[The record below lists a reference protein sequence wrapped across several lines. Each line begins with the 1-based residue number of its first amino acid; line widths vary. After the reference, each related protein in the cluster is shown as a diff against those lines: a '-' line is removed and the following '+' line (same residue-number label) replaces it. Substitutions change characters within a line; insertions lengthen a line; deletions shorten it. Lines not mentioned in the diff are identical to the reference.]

1 MSKSSADFPFPTPYE
16 ILRAI
21 ANAMDFKHSNKLLD
35 ERAFER
41 NFDRRE
47 LEQIITQIG
56 KSVDKSIGTDFS
68 QLLTGFVRE
77 QVSEYLNFIGGTS
90 ACGLR
95 REQTLPLL
103 AQDQLTS
110 ALAKFALKIK
120 DAFQGPEPVFLFSF
134 DTAAITTVL
143 NWFESAIPE
152 WAGYIKTLEKPD
164 RDRISSWLKGKELPS
179 SQSIALLDQKTPPES
194 RDALK
199 INWPQI
205 KALLVW
211 ARAIDSIHKSISTN
225 GIFEEVRALLWGAR
239 KKSVTSTAIR
249 DIQQSAQIQLG
260 STLELI
266 GLLQHE
272 LRRTSTKEKSAEFY
286 REALSKARTLLSG
299 TIHHKPNQY
308 WLDWHEA
315 RWHVFNGDL
324 ISANKFYELAFKN
337 CLFRAGINQKLII
350 EEALTVAA
358 CQRTPD
364 KVFLKHLKWALINFG
379 YDIPSVTSSQPSKK
393 FDDSIEPW
401 EIKNWRA
408 AFEQTFPPAGW
419 FESTSYDLSTM
430 QYGMLAA
437 DLDTVKPDYRHP
449 DRVIKVGITWKKSM
463 PQLVWF
469 FMTHQYEI
477 CEKLLELGANVDVWS
492 ESNETPLMM
501 ALTPLAVFDMSPTNL
516 DDRFFRLISKYQH
529 KPETVNL
536 RSQKLRILPII
547 SAVQSG
553 KIDIVST
560 VLAMGADP
568 NGKGET
574 DEQTPLN
581 VCLRIIGFLKKPEK
595 AIVNQLSMGVTPE
608 VLDSIRRHMP
618 SANGIS
624 LNDQMKSL
632 TNPELQKFYE
642 VFLLVWLDRVL
653 EHMDLASMREIATLL
668 INSGAD
674 SNITFK
680 SPVNGYTPLMLA
692 AELDEVELFKLMLI
706 HGGNPKKTFYC
717 TRLLQHLSCFE
728 LASAYQSKRVMR
740 LLEDISPN
748 LQSTDNN

>member
-1 MSKSSADFPFPTPYE
+1 MPKSSADFPFPTPYE

-21 ANAMDFKHSNKLLD
+21 ANAMDVKHSNKLLD

-47 LEQIITQIG
+47 LEQVITQIG

-68 QLLTGFVRE
+68 QLLTEFLRE
-77 QVSEYLNFIGGTS
+77 QVSEYLKFIGGTS

-95 REQTLPLL
+95 REQMLPLL
-103 AQDQLTS
+103 AQDQLTC
-110 ALAKFALKIK
+110 ALAQFALKIK
-120 DAFQGPEPVFLFSF
+120 DTFKGPEPVFLFSF
-134 DTAAITTVL
+134 DTSTITTVL
-143 NWFESAIPE
+143 NWFENAIPE
-152 WAGYIKTLEKPD
+152 WAGYVKTLEKPD
-164 RDRISSWLKGKELPS
+164 RDRIGSWLKGNELPS
-179 SQSIALLDQKTPPES
+179 SQSIALLDQKAPPES

-199 INWPQI
+199 INWSQI

-211 ARAIDSIHKSISTN
+211 ARAIDSIHKSVSTSA
-225 GIFEEVRALLWGAR
+225 IFDEVRALLWGAR
-239 KKSVTSTAIR
+239 KKSVISTAIR

-260 STLELI
+260 STLALI

-272 LRRTSTKEKSAEFY
+272 LRRTSTKEKSPEFY
-286 REALSKARTLLSG
+286 WEALSQARKLLSG
-299 TIHHKPNQY
+299 TTHHKPNQY

-315 RWHVFNGDL
+315 RWHVFSGDL
-324 ISANKFYELAFKN
+324 ISANKFYELAFQD
-337 CLFRAGINQKLII
+337 CLFRAGINQKRII

-364 KVFLKHLKWALINFG
+364 KVFLKHLKWAQINFG

-401 EIKNWRA
+401 EIKNWRS
-408 AFEQTFPPAGW
+408 AFERTFPPAGW
-419 FESTSYDLSTM
+419 FESTSYDLSSM
-430 QYGMLAA
+430 QYGVSAVV
-437 DLDTVKPDYRHP
+437 LDSVKPDYRHP
-449 DRVIKVGITWKKSM
+449 DRVIKVGMPWKKSM

-477 CEKLLELGANVDVWS
+477 CEELLKRGASVDVYS

-501 ALTPLAVFDMSPTNL
+501 ALTPLAVFDPSPTNL
-516 DDRFFRLISKYQH
+516 DDRFFRLIIKYPH
-529 KPETVNL
+529 KSETVNM

-568 NGKGET
+568 NGRGET

-581 VCLRIIGFLKKPEK
+581 VCLRIIGFLKNPEK
-595 AIVNQLSMGVTPE
+595 AIVNQLSMGITPE

-618 SANGIS
+618 SANGIA
-624 LNDQMKSL
+624 LNDQMNSQ
-632 TNPELQKFYE
+632 TNPELQKVYE
-642 VFLLVWLDRVL
+642 VFLRVWLDRVL

-668 INSGAD
+668 ISSGAD

-692 AELDEVELFKLMLI
+692 TELDEVDLFKLMLI
-706 HGGNPKKTFYC
+706 HGGDPKKTFYC
-717 TRLLQHLSCFE
+717 TGQQQHLSCFE
-728 LASAYQSKRVMR
+728 LASAYQSKAVMR

-748 LQSTDNN
+748 LQGA